1 MQIAIVAAGFE
12 PGEADRLR
20 RAMATFRRVGTIHT
34 FHQKMINGMVANG
47 YDKDYAER
55 CFKQIEGFGEYGFPE
70 SHAAS
75 FALLVYASCW
85 LKCFYPDVFCTA
97 MLNSQPMGFYAP
109 AQLVRDAREH
119 GVEIRPVDINL
130 SDWDSLLE
138 PVDFDRDQIADR
150 HGSMKESI
158 RTCHAVRLGLH
169 QIKGFRKDDAEKLVT
184 ARGKGYDSV
193 RDLWLRSDLDIH
205 AIERLAS
212 ADAFRSIGL
221 DRRAALWAVQALGTK
236 SAAECLPLFD
246 LSRKQMRDLEPDVAL
261 APMPLGEHVIHDYR
275 ALSLSLKAHPV
286 SFLRNR
292 LEDIGTITNEALTQL
307 ANGRHVSVAGLV
319 LIRQRPGSA
328 KGVIFLTLEDETGV
342 ANAIIWPKVFERF
355 RPLVLGSRFV
365 RVSGK
370 LQCESGVIHIVANR
384 IEDLTPWL
392 ADLSE
397 KAPEID
403 SLARADEV
411 RRPVVDMGRKITPRS
426 HMAKLI
432 RNGMLQNDER
442 AHTVQSTSKV
452 MPKGRNFH

>member
-34 FHQKMINGMVANG
+34 FHQKMIKGMVANG
-47 YDKDYAER
+47 YEEEYAER

-85 LKCFYPDVFCTA
+85 LKCFYPDVFCAA

-119 GVEIRPVDINL
+119 GVEIRPIDINL
-130 SDWDSLLE
+130 SNWDSLLE
-138 PVDFDRDQIADR
+138 PDDFDKARILPR
-150 HGSMKESI
+150 HGSMRDVVRS
-158 RTCHAVRLGLH
+158 RHAVRLGLR
-169 QIKGFRKDDAEKLVT
+169 QIKGFSEDDAEKLVT
-184 ARGKGYDSV
+184 ARDEGYDSV
-193 RDLWLRSDLDIH
+193 RDLWLRSGLEVH
-205 AIERLAS
+205 AIAKLAE
-212 ADAFRSIGL
+212 ADAFRSLGL
-221 DRRAALWAVQALGTK
+221 DRRAALWAVQALGAK

-246 LSRKQMRDLEPDVAL
+246 LSHQKPRDNEPDVIL
-261 APMPLGEHVIHDYR
+261 PPMPLGEHVIHDYR

-286 SFLRNR
+286 SFLRQR
-292 LEDIGTITNEALTQL
+292 LIETGTIENASLPEIK
-307 ANGRHVSVAGLV
+307 NGRHVSVAGLV
-319 LIRQRPGSA
+319 LIRQRPGTA

-342 ANAIIWPKVFERF
+342 ANAIIWPKVFERY

-365 RVSGK
+365 RVGGK
-370 LQCESGVIHIVANR
+370 LQCESGVIHIVANK

-397 KAPEID
+397 KATEIHG
-403 SLARADEV
+403 LAHADEV
-411 RRPVVDMGRKITPRS
+411 RRPVADMGRKITPRS
-426 HMAKLI
+426 YMARLTRLSATGKHDDK
-432 RNGMLQNDER
+432 GQ
-442 AHTVQSTSKV
+442 AASKV